1 MTRFARVARRPVALW
16 TAAALVLGTVIGLS
30 AFGRGA
36 PAVAF
41 QQAGHW
47 VYNATIGTV
56 FRVDGGGKNVDSEVA
71 GVQADPGS
79 PVLQGSSNGYVV
91 GPRQVT
97 VFGKSDLSVKSTIKT
112 GIDEEPLGIEAPG
125 GPYLVYREHGQIV
138 RLGDSQQ
145 TVTVGS
151 VVSSAIATPDGTLW
165 VRGADKFCQLAPGS
179 TELECPLDAPARDA
193 GALLTVGG
201 EPAFANL
208 AQRTVTQLAGDDAG
222 RPVRM
227 NVDGTLPAT
236 SVVAQADVGGRIPI
250 LTGDRLLL
258 VDAAG
263 TTPATT
269 IRLAPRH
276 YDALAATGAAV
287 AVVDS
292 ERGELR
298 TFDAD
303 GKAVQTHRLGK
314 HKSGRGKA
322 DDHLRVTPGQDG
334 RIYIDD
340 VTGAVVTV
348 IDGDGSVSEVA
359 TDGSNRPTS
368 PDAKQAPTPDSTP
381 TPTTT
386 TPTPGPKP
394 TTKQETP
401 DPSRT
406 DGPGRRW
413 PLPTEDPDPDPE
425 PKQTPKPP
433 PAARPGAPG
442 SVSATPDGWK
452 ATVNWTAARANGA
465 PVTSYLVRFRVA
477 PGNSVSGLPA
487 SGSRTVSGI
496 RRSTTFT
503 MFESGTFFCSPRCD
517 YIFTVAATNRIGTG
531 PAVDS
536 KVVTVG
542 GQSKPSAPTD
552 VAAATKTDGS
562 VDVSWKAP
570 STDYTL
576 SGYNVSGSDGSNTS
590 VPTYSTSTTLKPTL
604 GKGVSYRVTAKNGAG
619 TSPKSAAT
627 RTVYP
632 YSQAA
637 APTVKATPGIGS
649 VSLSWNT
656 PNLNGG
662 ELVHYVVTA
671 TGQPD
676 RKVTTNSTRY
686 TGLSAV
692 PLTFTVKA
700 VTREKN
706 RPSSAT
712 VDGQTG
718 TASATPTGLLG
729 GGLAPV
735 PPALTVPATGV
746 RRARPNRKDAQW

>member
-1 MTRFARVARRPVALW
+1 MTRFARLARRPVALW
-16 TAAALVLGTVIGLS
+16 TAAALVLGAVVGFS

-47 VYNATIGTV
+47 VYNSTIGAV
-56 FRVDGGGKNVDSEVA
+56 FRVDGGGKNVDAEVA

-91 GPRQVT
+91 GRGKVT
-97 VFGKSDLSVKSTIKT
+97 VFGKSDLGVKSTIKT
-112 GIDEEPLGIEAPG
+112 GINEEPLGIEAPG
-125 GPYLVYREHGQIV
+125 GPYLVYRKHGQIV

-165 VRGADKFCQLAPGS
+165 VRGSDHFCQLAPGS
-179 TELECPLDAPARDA
+179 AELECPLDAPAGDA
-193 GALLTVGG
+193 GALLTVAGK
-201 EPAFANL
+201 PAFANL

-222 RPVRM
+222 RPVRLKM
-227 NVDGTLPAT
+227 SGALPAT
-236 SVVAQADVGGRIPI
+236 SVVAQSDVGGRIPI
-250 LTGDRLLL
+250 LAGDKLLL

-263 TTPATT
+263 VKPTTT
-269 IRLAPRH
+269 IPLAPRR
-276 YDALAATGAAV
+276 YDALAATGSAV
-287 AVVDS
+287 ALVDNDS
-292 ERGELR
+292 RELR

-303 GKAVQTHRLGK
+303 GKAVQTRRLAK
-314 HKSGRGKA
+314 HKGSGQ
-322 DDHLRVTPGQDG
+322 DEDLRVTPGQDG

-340 VTGAVVTV
+340 ITGAVVTV
-348 IDGDGSVSEVA
+348 IDGDGSVSEVE

-368 PDAKQAPTPDSTP
+368 PDATQAPTP

-386 TPTPGPKP
+386 TPNPKP
-394 TTKQETP
+394 TDKQETP

-406 DGPGRRW
+406 DGPGREW
-413 PLPTEDPDPDPE
+413 PLPTWEPE
-425 PKQTPKPP
+425 PKQTPRRPS
-433 PAARPGAPG
+433 AARPGAPG
-442 SVSATPDGWK
+442 SVSATPDGWR
-452 ATVNWTAARANGA
+452 ATVTWTGARANGA
-465 PVTSYLVRFRVA
+465 PVTSYRVRFRVA

-487 SGSRTVSGI
+487 SGSRTVSGTK
-496 RRSTTFT
+496 RSTTFT

-517 YIFTVAATNRIGTG
+517 YIFTVAATNSVGTG

-542 GQSKPSAPTD
+542 GQAKPGAPTN
-552 VAAATKTDGS
+552 VGAATKTDGS

-570 STDYTL
+570 STSDYTL
-576 SGYNVSGSDGSNTS
+576 SGYTVIGSDGSSTDVQTYATS
-590 VPTYSTSTTLKPTL
+590 YTLNPTL

-632 YSQAA
+632 YSQPA
-637 APTVKATPGIGS
+637 APTVTATPGIGS
-649 VSLSWNT
+649 VAVRWNT
-656 PNLNGG
+656 PNLKGG

-676 RKVTTNSTRY
+676 RKVTTTSTTY

-692 PLTFTVKA
+692 PLTFSVKA

-706 RPSSAT
+706 NASSAT
-712 VDGQTG
+712 VDGQAGSAT
-718 TASATPTGLLG
+718 ATPTGLVG
-729 GGLAPV
+729 GGSGLPQV
-735 PPALTVPATGV
+735 SPPRTVPAAVV
-746 RRARPNRKDAQW
+746 RRTRTNRKEAAW